1 MYNEENSRLF
11 CRSQMAPDE
20 YVLWSGRPEKSGL
33 FMSGAE
39 LGSFIFSI
47 IWTIFACAMCISAMK
62 SRMGNSIVGYLP
74 LLFPIVGIILIVSHL
89 RKFLVLRNQTEYVI
103 TNKRIYRLMGKRT
116 DNFSASVTVGYETK
130 YHRNGNATISFPMA
144 IDPTKGKTRVAGQ
157 TLPRCFTINNIAEV
171 DRVQQALSRMEF

>member
-1 MYNEENSRLF
+1 MHNEENSRLF

-20 YVLWSGRPEKSGL
+20 YVLWSGRPEKNGI

-39 LGSFIFSI
+39 AFALLFSVV
-47 IWTIFACAMCISAMK
+47 WTVLACYMIRTFLIDFRFGIA
-62 SRMGNSIVGYLP
+62 SILP
-74 LLFPIVGIILIVSHL
+74 LIFPVVGIGLIVSQI
-89 RKFLVLRNQTEYVI
+89 RKALILRNHTDYVI
-103 TNKRIYRLMGKRT
+103 TNKRIYRLMGKRM